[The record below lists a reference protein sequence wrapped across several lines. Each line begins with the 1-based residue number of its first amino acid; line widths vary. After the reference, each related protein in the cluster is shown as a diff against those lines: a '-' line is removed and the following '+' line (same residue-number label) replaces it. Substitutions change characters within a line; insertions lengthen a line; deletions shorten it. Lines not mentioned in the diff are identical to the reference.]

1 MDWALMFSNRI
12 FWALST
18 IFWLWML
25 IDCIMNE
32 PDRFMWLLIISFG
45 NILGALLYFAI
56 RKAPALRYRSLPFIS
71 GFMRG
76 GDISRAEVD
85 AYNIGNPHH
94 FIKLGELLLET
105 GKYTRA
111 GEAFNKALEREPDD
125 IQALW
130 GAAQVDVKNR
140 AFDAALPRLEKVLKQ
155 DFDYKYGEA
164 SLLYAKALFELK
176 DKKAKQHIQLHL
188 IKWTQPE
195 AKYMMG
201 ALLAA
206 EGKDG
211 EAAAILRAAIMD
223 MKGAPA
229 YYRSRN
235 AKWLWAIRIL
245 LAKVK
250 K

>member
-1 MDWALMFSNRI
+1 MDWSLMLSNRI

-25 IDCIMNE
+25 IDCVMNE

-45 NILGALLYFAI
+45 NILGALLYFAV
-56 RKAPALRYRSLPFIS
+56 RKAPVLRYRSMPFIS
-71 GFMRG
+71 GFMRCG
-76 GDISRAEVD
+76 EISRAEAD
-85 AYNIGNPHH
+85 AHNIGNPHH
-94 FIKLGELLLET
+94 YIRLGELLLET
-105 GKYTRA
+105 GSFSRA
-111 GEAFNKALEREPDD
+111 GEAFSRALEREPDD

-130 GAAQVDVKNR
+130 GAAQVDVKNKE
-140 AFDAALPRLEKVLKQ
+140 FTTALPRLEKVLEQ

-164 SLLYAKALFELK
+164 SLMYGRALFELK
-176 DKKAKQHIQLHL
+176 DRKARQHIQAHL
-188 IKWTQPE
+188 VKWTQPE

-201 ALLAA
+201 AMLA
-206 EGKDG
+206 EDG
-211 EAAAILRAAIMD
+211 RREEAATVLKAAILD

-235 AKWLWAIRIL
+235 VKWIWAIRL
-245 LAKVK
+245 LLMQLK